1 MIRARASKANTQK
14 WYNSTSALLNNV
26 LPALYHDF
34 AKQRYYDTAL
44 GETALPYTA
53 TIRSSN
59 AMQFDANGNLVW
71 APANMVINS
80 EMSGASVP
88 STQPTNWSMVNS
100 AGCTWAVAAV
110 GSDTFGNYV
119 DFRLTGTAG
128 GATEFP
134 SLQLANSASS
144 PAAINGQRW
153 TISAYI
159 VRTAPTPAGGSGL
172 NLIGRD
178 GGGSGVAGQGIT
190 IPVPASAALTR
201 YSDNFTFSS
210 ASVVKAQ
217 ARYLITVSAGQAVDE
232 TIRIY
237 KPQLELWGPDSPK
250 NYVPSTTAAA
260 YYGPRYDYDPVTRAP
275 LGVLVEEQ
283 RTNDIVNSFM
293 LNSGVGTFQD
303 GVGSNGPTYLG
314 GWPSAR
320 YTGDGVSTPHFYF
333 SGSVTPAA
341 STSRSVS
348 AIVGYVDTQFLQLAT
363 SANWALDAANTYMN
377 IDAIAGTIT
386 ASGSAVTNPY
396 ILKLGNNVYQIGFTC
411 VSSAVPTGGA
421 GAIVGAANSG
431 TAGRLPTFTH
441 TGSFDVIY
449 LSNCAGTGW
458 ESITPSY
465 ETASTRAQDNYRM
478 TTGSWLNT
486 SRGTVY
492 AEARKV
498 TVVGGAYTFSNIGND
513 SGSSERNQFRISS
526 TNTSHIITVTGVVQA
541 TTSTGT
547 AVPVGNN
554 FKAAYRY
561 AIGAQNL
568 FEDGSVGTA
577 GNIAALPAVQ
587 DTLHTGELGSASEKF
602 NGWIKE
608 VRYYNTA
615 SASNAQIQAI
625 TT

>member
-14 WYNSTSALLNNV
+14 WYNSTSALLNSV
-26 LPALYHDF
+26 LPSLYHDF
-34 AKQRYYDTAL
+34 AKQRYYDSAL
-44 GETALPYTA
+44 GETALPYTT

-71 APANMVINS
+71 APANMVVNS
-80 EMSGASVP
+80 EMAGAVVGTTP
-88 STQPTNWSMVNS
+88 PTNWALTNS
-100 AGCTWAVAAV
+100 TGCTWAVTAV
-110 GSDTFGNYV
+110 GSDSFGNYV

-134 SLQLANSASS
+134 SLQLVNSASS

-153 TISAYI
+153 NVSAYI
-159 VRTAPTPAGGSGL
+159 VRTAPTPAGGGGL

-190 IPVPASAALTR
+190 IPVPASASLTR
-201 YSDNFTFSS
+201 YSGDFTFSS

-250 NYVPSTTAAA
+250 AYVASTTSAA
-260 YYGPRYDYDPVTRAP
+260 YYGPRYDYDPVTHEP
-275 LGVLVEEQ
+275 LGVLIEDQ
-283 RTNDIVNSFM
+283 RTNDITTSFM
-293 LNSGVGTFQD
+293 LNSTTGTFQA
-303 GVGSNGPTYLG
+303 GTGSNGPTYLG
-314 GWPSAR
+314 GWSSAR
-320 YTGDGVSTPHFYF
+320 YTGDGVSTPHFF
-333 SGSVTPAA
+333 FGGSVTPAA
-341 STSRSVS
+341 SVSRSVS
-348 AIVGYVDTQFLQLAT
+348 AVVAYVDTQYLQLAT
-363 SANWALDAANTYMN
+363 SSNWALDAANTYMN

-396 ILKLGNNVYQIGFTC
+396 IRKLGNNVYQIGFTC
-411 VSSAVPTGGA
+411 VSSATPTGGA
-421 GAIVGAANSG
+421 GAIVAAVNNP
-431 TAGRLPTFTH
+431 TAARLPVFTH

-449 LSNCAGTGW
+449 LSNCAGVGW

-465 ETASTRAQDNYRM
+465 ATTVTRAQDNYRM
-478 TTGSWLNT
+478 TTGSWLDT
-486 SRGTVY
+486 TRGTVY

-498 TVVGGAYTFSNIGND
+498 TVVGGTYTFSNIGND

-526 TNTSHIITVTGVVQA
+526 TNTSHIITVTGVVQT

-547 AVPVGNN
+547 AVPVGSN

-608 VRYYNTA
+608 LRYYNNA
-615 SASNAQIQAI
+615 SASNAQIQTI